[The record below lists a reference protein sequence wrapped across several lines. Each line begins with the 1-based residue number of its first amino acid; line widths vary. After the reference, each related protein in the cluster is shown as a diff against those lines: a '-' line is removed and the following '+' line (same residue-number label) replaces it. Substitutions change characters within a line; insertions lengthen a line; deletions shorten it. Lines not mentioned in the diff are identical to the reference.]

1 MKNVS
6 QVNSE
11 NVQTLQDDCQ
21 VALENDDG
29 SNVKP
34 QKESVT
40 SGAKGDWI
48 KCLSSLCV
56 ALACN
61 ELNHLSN

>member
-11 NVQTLQDDCQ
+11 NVQTLQEADYCQ

-40 SGAKGDWI
+40 SGANGDWI
-48 KCLSSLCV
+48 RCLLYSS
-56 ALACN
+56 AL
-61 ELNHLSN
+61 LGL